1 MSAGSYH
8 LTRRDG
14 RTLAL
19 SSLGG
24 ALEFYDFIIF
34 VFFIKSIEAAFF
46 PAYMEGW
53 LATLWSYGIF
63 AAGYLVRP
71 VGGIIMAHFGDLYG
85 RKRMFTFSVLL
96 MALATLGMAFVPA
109 YNSIGM
115 FAPFLLLFL
124 RLLQGAAI
132 GGEVPGAWTFV
143 AEHVPSRH
151 VGLATGVL
159 TSGLSLGILLGS
171 LVAVFINSVLSVEM
185 VNSYGWRL
193 AFVLGGVLGLV
204 AVWLRRWLDETP
216 VFKAMKKSRALNA
229 ELPLKSVMTRY
240 PAGVVVSMLLTWCLS
255 AAIIVATL
263 MTANLLEK
271 FPYGYSSRQALWAN
285 CITCTALIIAT
296 PFAGYLCS
304 RWGGG
309 RFFILG
315 GIIFSAVTAGFYS
328 YTGGSVAV
336 LFVLSA
342 LLGLATGFAGAVAY
356 VMVRTFPA
364 AVRFTGLSFSYN
376 VAYAIFGG
384 LTPVFLSFIQRFLP
398 MAHMWYLAFIGILVS
413 LVGGYLLFAG
423 EKRQLAVGVEERES

>member
-1 MSAGSYH
+1 MSADSYH

-71 VGGIIMAHFGDLYG
+71 VGGIVMAHFGDLYG

-96 MALATLGMAFVPA
+96 MALATLGMAFVPT
-109 YNSIGM
+109 YNSIGVY
-115 FAPFLLLFL
+115 APFLLLFL

-159 TSGLSLGILLGS
+159 TSGLSFGILLGS
-171 LVAVFINSVLSVEM
+171 LVAVFINSALSVEM

-229 ELPLKSVMTRY
+229 ELPLKSVIMHY
-240 PAGVVVSMLLTWCLS
+240 PAGVAVSMLLTWCLS
-255 AAIIVATL
+255 AAIIVAAL

-271 FPYGYSSRQALWAN
+271 APYGYSAQQALWAN
-285 CITCTALIIAT
+285 CVTCTALIMAT

-309 RFFILG
+309 RFFILS
-315 GIIFSAVTAGFYS
+315 GIIFSVVTAGFYS

-376 VAYAIFGG
+376 IAYAVFGG
-384 LTPVFLSFIQRFLP
+384 LTPVFLSFIHRFYS

-413 LVGGYLLFAG
+413 LIGGYLLFAG
-423 EKRQLAVGVEERES
+423 ERRQLTVGMEERES